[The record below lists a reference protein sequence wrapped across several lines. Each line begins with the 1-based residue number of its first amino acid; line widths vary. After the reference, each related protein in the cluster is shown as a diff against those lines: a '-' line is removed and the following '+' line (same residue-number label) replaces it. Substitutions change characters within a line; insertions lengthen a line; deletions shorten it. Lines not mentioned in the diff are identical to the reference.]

1 MNQMNTHL
9 DKTRMAER
17 LDTIAQRIGFTL
29 WQLQEL
35 EGAAATY
42 YVLIAKAS
50 PGMGI
55 DSGLEIVDGY
65 RSKPFGTTVKA
76 LKSSEKVPSELMVRF
91 QKLLEE
97 RNWLVHNSRS
107 TSSSAVHDEA
117 AFVQLIQRVDAIE
130 NQALGLL
137 KEIPK
142 QMEAFLLSHGFSP
155 EVISSAAQQARN
167 QVYR

>member
-1 MNQMNTHL
+1 MDQRNTHPDEL
-9 DKTRMAER
+9 AMAER
-17 LDTIAQRIGFTL
+17 LDTIAKRIGFTL
-29 WQLQEL
+29 WQLQKL
-35 EGAAATY
+35 EGGAAKY

-55 DSGLEIVDGY
+55 DSGQELVDGVL
-65 RSKPFGTTVKA
+65 SKPFGITVKG
-76 LKSSEKVPSELMVRF
+76 LEKSGKVPSELMARF

-97 RNWLVHNSRS
+97 RNWLVHKSRG

-130 NQALGLL
+130 NEVLALL

-142 QMEAFLLSHGFSP
+142 QMGAFLLSQGFSP
-155 EVISSAAQQARN
+155 EVISSAEQQARN